1 MLNLK
6 SFEEFV
12 TKYAQESLKIHNRL
26 NEGIEYESNIY
37 GNILNISDKTCL
49 VINDYLLAL
58 EMEEKKNN
66 VYCLY
71 YDNSDSDI
79 TKDLPQN
86 YQFVDLSQDIGN
98 IRKQI
103 SKIFD
108 KVWKLKKDL
117 VFDYIVNVPPQTQK
131 GLEYKLIADVNSFIF
146 CYPFLKLNGKK
157 STKDERGERVIIY
170 RRGKSVYYSFDE
182 SNVMDEFDRLIYDC
196 RGINFKR
203 GRKVS
208 SSEWSKFDNKDKS
221 TRYLVAVFSEDE
233 EDDAI
238 NNRNQESVDLDEEDY
253 SWDPAVGRDDD
264 HPFVGMSEP
273 KIYAFSSKEVN
284 DVLKGR
290 SEGDS
295 IKVGDTNRTVSRRL
309 SEWREK
315 FPDLVR
321 IKSWDAVLNGCGE
334 GIDGKIF
341 RDYTIHK
348 LLTHEVNDEYHKEGK
363 KISHVE
369 IEEFPDDFIEKKR
382 YSNEFFRNCTKDDV
396 DHAIEILKERCKEN
410 RSKFLYDLKDN
421 SGKGDDA
428 ILPSHDKHGGFVD
441 RKIQKDTID
450 GFVKA
455 LKAGKKKMLM
465 YAVMRF
471 GKTYVACRC
480 AQEMEK
486 NKFENRFIVI
496 VTAKPGVRNEWTG
509 TVNPNEEFK
518 GYDMYD
524 ATDKKGGLSEMLNKW
539 AETKEGAE
547 PTLES
552 YFSYPENKDKH
563 IMLFSS
569 LHDLFGDTKSKN
581 KLTLKPDVK
590 EKHKCFDKFPVDLL
604 IIDECHYGTQTGNF
618 GAIIEEKEN
627 PKLKEFM
634 KTLNLK
640 NTVKLYL
647 SGTPYDLLLDSKF
660 SDDEIISTTGF
671 MNIIDAKDEW
681 DRTHKEAIE
690 RGDEKWEDNPY
701 FGTPEML
708 EFGYN
713 LEDFKLSEYSDDYNT
728 TFEKLFACH
737 KDEKTGK
744 WVFNN
749 FEDVRDI
756 FEILDGSK
764 NKEGLV
770 SFLDVPEV
778 KKGNMCKHI
787 VITLPNTNC
796 CDALEDLFIDE
807 RENMKNF
814 GEYKI
819 IKASTADGE
828 IDTEKVKKLIDSH
841 VKAGNKTITLTCDR
855 LLTGVTIKPW
865 DTMFFMKDCNSAQE
879 YDQAK
884 FRIMTPYV
892 KKVKSIDIDES
903 GNPMKGDAT
912 KVNMKPQVL
921 FVDFLQNRIVEM
933 KVRRYNA
940 EAAAEGSDDYSE
952 EEIKKRVEKEKG
964 SITLLLL
971 KNGKFV
977 SGSSADVGRIV
988 IEMREKMASEMSFD
1002 EVLDK
1007 VDDVSDPSEEEIDYM
1022 LEHGIKRTSTKHL
1035 GKVSIEIRKHLKKIG
1050 GLPPGKSSKKE
1061 YIKKLKEEH
1070 PDVYKKI
1077 VKACKEGRKTIIKD
1091 ILMYILLKNRGSRL
1105 RTGEDGEDIVSS
1117 IDKFNDLR
1125 DSFHHYTGFD
1135 RKNVKDTPADKIPSQ
1150 LKEND
1155 KIICSIFCDDL
1166 SIPEPDYDDP
1176 YKVSDTVNE
1185 IWEIIKNWWEIIR
1198 QNRHDK
1204 NIVLGSWQN
1213 MQLKYKKLEKEGK
1226 DNFESLRN
1234 VLSGYT
1240 RLGDTEVVT
1249 PKEVCPKLFENV
1261 VMFSMKDNPKILD
1274 CYGGKIGEIFHEMW
1288 TNEKFKNLSKMKKL
1302 DSYYLIC
1309 RTRTIAELN
1318 FFVIKNYMRSD
1329 SSIKGLG
1336 THEAK
1341 RKWFNEHILIYD
1353 PNTQTVD
1360 KEEEKE
1366 EELPWMEDLLG
1377 SDYMSQFKDNQDTD
1391 DSDEENLPSFT
1402 ELLGPDYGKE
1412 DKKNEKFETFA
1423 EFMALLKEGVDP
1435 DADRKLKKK
1444 IKNYEDDGGL
1454 WKFKEVIENKWKD
1467 KINDMKF
1474 DIIVGNPP
1482 YGDRSKKSSALLHL
1496 QIMRT
1501 VLDFCTDKMCFIM
1514 PSKPIT
1520 QQLDKDG
1527 IWYNMFKNAVCT
1539 DVITVKK
1546 GTFANTTMDD
1556 TAIYYIDKKPGAKFS
1571 KKFNVDD
1578 ALYNII
1584 DKKEH
1589 HLFIDKMSEFEPLKL
1604 FTTFT
1609 TYTENDPKINSTI
1622 KKMDSS
1628 KFYLNTNRAGKK
1640 PEQPGETKLLSGK
1653 LEEIGVLTKDEE
1665 IEFIKVHNSEKNL
1678 IECPTREYGENLK
1691 NLMVSGRVLRYS
1703 LWLMQTNQ
1711 HIYQAQYKYIPDI
1724 KYDDVHNDE
1733 ELLKVCKFSNEEIDQ
1748 MIKYLNSFDFT
1759 RNRNE
1764 EVRSYVEKIE
1774 AGSKSSLD
1782 ASEELKERVKKLKK
1796 LDRKKYKDLEWDYDK
1811 AVSDGEFEGPFEKYV
1826 DEFYFQEHKKDR
1838 DYSFLGDEEW

>member
-6 SFEEFV
+6 SFESFV
-12 TKYAQESLKIHNRL
+12 EKYAKESLKIHNRL

-37 GNILNISDKTCL
+37 GNILNISNKTCL
-49 VINDYLLAL
+49 VINDYILAL
-58 EMEEKKNN
+58 EMEEKNN
-66 VYCLY
+66 EVYCLY
-71 YDNSDSDI
+71 YDNSEPDY

-86 YQFVDLSQDIGN
+86 FQFVDLSQNIGDIRN
-98 IRKQI
+98 QI

-117 VFDYIVNVPPQTQK
+117 VFDYIVNVSPQTQR

-221 TRYLVAVFSEDE
+221 TRYLVAVFEEDE

-290 SEGDS
+290 SEGES

-321 IKSWDAVLNGCGE
+321 IKSWDAVLSGCGE

-369 IEEFPDDFIEKKR
+369 IEEFPDEFIEKKR

-396 DHAIEILKERCKEN
+396 EHAIEILKERCKEN

-441 RKIQKDTID
+441 RDIQAETIN

-480 AQEMEK
+480 AQQMEK
-486 NKFENRFIVI
+486 NGFQNRFTVI

-509 TVNPNEEFK
+509 TVNPNDEFV

-569 LHDLFGDTKSKN
+569 LQDLFGDTKSMKI
-581 KLTLKPDVK
+581 KKDVK
-590 EKHKCFDKFPVDLL
+590 EKHMCFKDFPVDLL

-618 GAIIEEKEN
+618 GAVIKEKIN
-627 PKLKEFM
+627 PQLVEFT
-634 KTLNLK
+634 KTLNLTK
-640 NTVKLYL
+640 VVKLYL
-647 SGTPYDLLLDSKF
+647 SGTPYDLLLDDKF
-660 SDDEIISTTGF
+660 NDDEIIATKGF
-671 MNIIDAKDEW
+671 MDIIDAKNKW
-681 DRTHKEAIE
+681 DKEHKEAIE

-728 TFEKLFACH
+728 TFEQLFLCH
-737 KDEKTGK
+737 KVDDKGNEVGKDKPGK
-744 WVFNN
+744 WEFIHRQDI
-749 FEDVRDI
+749 EDI

-764 NKEGLV
+764 SKEGLV
-770 SFLDVPEV
+770 SFLDVPEI

-796 CDALEDLFIDE
+796 CDALEDLLIEKRNEF
-807 RENMKNF
+807 NNF

-819 IKASTADGE
+819 IKASTANGD
-828 IDTEKVKKLIDSH
+828 IDTEKVKRLIDSH
-841 VKAGNKTITLTCDR
+841 IKAGNKTITLTCDK

-892 KKVKSIDIDES
+892 KNVKSIDIDES
-903 GNPMKGDAT
+903 GNPKKGDVT

-933 KVRRYNA
+933 KLRRYEA

-952 EEIKKRVEKEKG
+952 KELREKIKKEKG

-977 SGSSADVGRIV
+977 SGSSADVGKIV
-988 IEMREKMASEMSFD
+988 MDIREKRATAMTFD
-1002 EVLDK
+1002 EVLNESNGL
-1007 VDDVSDPSEEEIDYM
+1007 SDPSQEEIEYM
-1022 LEHGIKRTSTKHL
+1022 LEHEIKRTTGDRSPSKTTVELRKDLEKTKVTGEDTGDSDL
-1035 GKVSIEIRKHLKKIG
+1035 DDEKVTRTTLAERMRK
-1050 GLPPGKSSKKE
+1050 KKE
-1061 YIKKLKEEH
+1061 EDPTGYKKLVKVIKE
-1070 PDVYKKI
+1070 
-1077 VKACKEGRKTIIKD
+1077 ARKTIIKD
-1091 ILMYILLKNRGSRL
+1091 ILMYILLKNRGNKSKIAG
-1105 RTGEDGEDIVSS
+1105 TDEIDENGEEDTNLST

-1125 DSFHHYTGFD
+1125 DSFHHFSWFNEEKKKRESFD
-1135 RKNVKDTPADKIPSQ
+1135 RPDLPKTPADKIPSQ
-1150 LKEND
+1150 MKEND
-1155 KIICSIFCDDL
+1155 KIICSIFCEDL
-1166 SIPEPDYDDP
+1166 DIKEPDYDDP

-1185 IWEIIKNWWEIIR
+1185 IWETILAWWNIIKK
-1198 QNRHDK
+1198 NRHDK
-1204 NIVLGSWQN
+1204 SLVLRSMAN
-1213 MQLKYKKLEKEGK
+1213 MQVKYKRFEKSGIDK
-1226 DNFESLRN
+1226 FESLRN
-1234 VLSGYT
+1234 VLSKYS
-1240 RLGDTEVVT
+1240 RLGETEVVT
-1249 PKEVCPKLFENV
+1249 PPEVCPKLFENV
-1261 VMFSMKDNPKILD
+1261 VIFNKKDNPLILD
-1274 CYGGKIGEIFHEMW
+1274 CYGGKIGEVFNEIQK
-1288 TNEKFKNLSKMKKL
+1288 NEKFKNLSKDKKVN
-1302 DSYYLIC
+1302 SYYLIC
-1309 RTRTIAELN
+1309 RTRSIAELN
-1318 FFVIKNYMRSD
+1318 FFVIKNYLS
-1329 SSIKGLG
+1329 G
-1336 THEAK
+1336 THEKK

-1353 PNTQTVD
+1353 P
-1360 KEEEKE
+1360 
-1366 EELPWMEDLLG
+1366 
-1377 SDYMSQFKDNQDTD
+1377 SKDI
-1391 DSDEENLPSFT
+1391 
-1402 ELLGPDYGKE
+1402 KE
-1412 DKKNEKFETFA
+1412 DTSVLTEKFETFS
-1423 EFMALLKEGVDP
+1423 EFMKSFKDGKYLLEKRMKSES
-1435 DADRKLKKK
+1435 KKF
-1444 IKNYEDDGGL
+1444 EEEGGL
-1454 WKFKEVIENKWKD
+1454 WKFKEAIENKWK
-1467 KINDMKF
+1467 DMKF

-1482 YGDRSKKSSALLHL
+1482 YGSRNKGSSRFLHYMILKTAL
-1496 QIMRT
+1496 T
-1501 VLDFCTDKMCFIM
+1501 FCSDKLTFIM
-1514 PSKPIT
+1514 PSKPIVA
-1520 QQLDKDG
+1520 QLEDK
-1527 IWYNMFKNAVCT
+1527 WFNVFKNAVCT
-1539 DVITVKK
+1539 HIEVVSKAA
-1546 GTFANTTMDD
+1546 FPNTTMDK
-1556 TAIYYIDKKPGAKFS
+1556 TAIYYCDINASPNDYDKQLDVDKKIYNAI
-1571 KKFNVDD
+1571 D
-1578 ALYNII
+1578 A
-1584 DKKEH
+1584 EGH
-1589 HLFIDKMSEFEPLKL
+1589 RLFIDKMNKMSSITPA
-1604 FTTFT
+1604 FTMDNWN
-1609 TYTENDPKINSTI
+1609 E
-1622 KKMDSS
+1622 KKVKRNTKDD
-1628 KFYLNTNRAGKK
+1628 KWYLNVSRANGAFGA
-1640 PEQPGETKLLSGK
+1640 QCFS
-1653 LEEIGVLTKDEE
+1653 GVLVKE
-1665 IEFIKVHNSEKNL
+1665 
-1678 IECPTREYGENLK
+1678 
-1691 NLMVSGRVLRYS
+1691 
-1703 LWLMQTNQ
+1703 
-1711 HIYQAQYKYIPDI
+1711 
-1724 KYDDVHNDE
+1724 DV
-1733 ELLKVCKFSNEEIDQ
+1733 
-1748 MIKYLNSFDFT
+1748 
-1759 RNRNE
+1759 
-1764 EVRSYVEKIE
+1764 
-1774 AGSKSSLD
+1774 
-1782 ASEELKERVKKLKK
+1782 
-1796 LDRKKYKDLEWDYDK
+1796 
-1811 AVSDGEFEGPFEKYV
+1811 
-1826 DEFYFQEHKKDR
+1826 
-1838 DYSFLGDEEW
+1838 